1 MRLPDIWGTV
11 FLSCMVASACAV
23 ESSVVAPQSGQ
34 LDHAVGKEFYT
45 GVVTNQTVTVAGYD
59 FYQHFVAA
67 WRERDMAERFALSVY
82 ERPSARSGT
91 QVWVEYAQ
99 RRIFQAFLPTSRPSI
114 KAVSE
119 QAATVAYQKIV
130 DAEVERLLV
139 RDADIG
145 PDEI

>member
-1 MRLPDIWGTV
+1 MRLRDIGVTV
-11 FLSCMVASACAV
+11 FLSCLAASACAG
-23 ESSVVAPQSGQ
+23 ESSIVATQS
-34 LDHAVGKEFYT
+34 DHAGAKGLYA

-59 FYQHFVAA
+59 FYQYFVAV

-91 QVWVEYAQ
+91 QVWVEYGQ
-99 RRIFQAFLPTSRPSI
+99 RRIFQAFLPISRPSI

-119 QAATVAYQKIV
+119 QAANVAYQKIV
-130 DAEVERLLV
+130 DAEVERLLM